1 MCLKLYENC
10 DMLIIYNKHVC
21 GNLLPICGCTSFLSS
36 KCHLVATVTVFKYMS
51 AKKQ

>member
-1 MCLKLYENC
+1 
-10 DMLIIYNKHVC
+10 MLIIYNKTYMWESSP
-21 GNLLPICGCTSFLSS
+21 NLASFSFLSS

>member
-1 MCLKLYENC
+1 MWKCSP
-10 DMLIIYNKHVC
+10 
-21 GNLLPICGCTSFLSS
+21 NLASFSLLSF